1 MTIICISPILFVAD
15 RGNFRPEPVIVR
27 AARAL
32 DERHAKSSQVGIQF
46 VQVGGDAKAKEFL
59 ESLDDNLK
67 REHNVRVCSST
78 NPKNDRFYF
87 ILEFTGY
94 GRYDAVESWANPGY
108 RESSNGCYKSTGR
121 FQGIGSV
128 RDW

>member
-1 MTIICISPILFVAD
+1 M
-15 RGNFRPEPVIVR
+15 IVR

-67 REHNVRVCSST
+67 KDHGVRVC
-78 NPKNDRFYF
+78 F
-87 ILEFTGY
+87 
-94 GRYDAVESWANPGY
+94 
-108 RESSNGCYKSTGR
+108 SNQDISDKSKE
-121 FQGIGSV
+121 
-128 RDW
+128 